1 MYRVPCANFAAS
13 FFGGNVLGLHCC
25 SGFFLVAVSEE
36 YSLVAV
42 GRLLIG
48 VAFLVAEHG
57 L

>member
-42 GRLLIG
+42 GRLLSSG
-48 VAFLVAEHG
+48 VSSAAPRL
-57 L
+57 